1 MRLLNKKSPLLGDC
15 GSCALP
21 DANQCQTAIQI
32 YNDYYAMILLTVRKT
47 FLKWKIPFI
56 EQDIEE
62 VAGNTLA
69 ILFDNRCQAL
79 KNYKPNLGLTP
90 VGYLRMKAVNEV
102 TKYIRIKKL
111 FSPKTQKDLM
121 SIDDIDPLLVECD
134 AENMLDMKQ
143 KKQILCD
150 AIDKLPSKY
159 QLLIKYCFY
168 DELPTPEICQ
178 IMKISVDSFHT
189 RKHRA
194 LKKLESNIKKFLA
207 RNNMNDLLTEYILF
221 YLGA

>member
-1 MRLLNKKSPLLGDC
+1 MRLLNKKHTLFDGC
-15 GSCALP
+15 GSCELP
-21 DANQCQTAIQI
+21 DAHQCQTAKLI
-32 YNDYYAMILLTVRKT
+32 YDDYFAMILLTVRKT
-47 FLKWKIPFI
+47 FSKWKIPFI

-69 ILFDNRCQAL
+69 ILFDHQCQPL
-79 KNYKPNLGLTP
+79 KKYNPNLKLTP
-90 VGYLRMKAVNEV
+90 AGYLRMKAVNEV

-121 SIDDIDPLLVECD
+121 SIDDIEPLFVECD
-134 AENMLDMKQ
+134 AEKMLDMKQ

-168 DELPTPEICQ
+168 DELPTPDICQ

-221 YLGA
+221 YLSA